1 MPFSVISS
9 SQASASTYQLTQS
22 YSGELRA
29 KQNSKLKC
37 QVSIHKYPLEMSSGA
52 VSSSWTEEQNK
63 MFEDALAK
71 YDKDTPDRW
80 NKVARAVR
88 GKTVEEV
95 KRHYELLVEDIGR
108 IEKGHMP
115 YGNHLSTSRRG
126 TLIALPTEHCS
137 SPYLFSSSLLCLELH
152 L

>member
-1 MPFSVISS
+1 MKKIPCVEVR
-9 SQASASTYQLTQS
+9 
-22 YSGELRA
+22 G
-29 KQNSKLKC
+29 KGGKLYGKEE
-37 QVSIHKYPLEMSSGA
+37 VT
-52 VSSSWTEEQNK
+52 SSWTEEQNK

-108 IEKGHMP
+108 IENGHMP
-115 YGNHLSTSRRG
+115 YGKYLSTSRRG
-126 TLIALPTEHCS
+126 TLIALPTVEV
-137 SPYLFSSSLLCLELH
+137 FESLRQ
-152 L
+152 

>member
-1 MPFSVISS
+1 
-9 SQASASTYQLTQS
+9 
-22 YSGELRA
+22 
-29 KQNSKLKC
+29 
-37 QVSIHKYPLEMSSGA
+37 MSSGA

-108 IEKGHMP
+108 IENGHMP
-115 YGNHLSTSRRG
+115 YGKYLSTSRRG
-126 TLIALPTEHCS
+126 TLIALPTVHCS
-137 SPYLFSSSLLCLELH
+137 SPYIFSSSLLCLELN

>member
-1 MPFSVISS
+1 
-9 SQASASTYQLTQS
+9 
-22 YSGELRA
+22 
-29 KQNSKLKC
+29 
-37 QVSIHKYPLEMSSGA
+37 MSSGA

-115 YGNHLSTSRRG
+115 YGNHLSTSRRAG
-126 TLIALPTEHCS
+126 
-137 SPYLFSSSLLCLELH
+137 
-152 L
+152 